1 MFNIFLCNL
10 FFIINDVDFA
20 SYPHGNTPYIAENDF
35 EDVAFKLQNVS
46 KILIQWFVE
55 NQMKANLEKYHFISS
70 TNVAVNLFVENQMIE
85 NRRGEKTLGIKFNY
99 ELTFNGLIDDTRKKT
114 ELKLNALSRKTLY
127 MNFTV
132 L

>member
-127 MNFTV
+127 MNFN
-132 L
+132 